1 MKTRSFEW
9 LLAAALAVAG
19 CHSKSTSSN
28 ATAGAPSAHE
38 SSAEGPRPAP
48 LSQAKLPTTDGSIAM
63 GNFDA
68 QIAAIEDGLRLGPA
82 DVEARA
88 SLAGMLS
95 TRAKYRGHIADL
107 ERSVQIAEDLWKDAP
122 ASATAWLARASARAA
137 MHRFEEALADAA
149 EAERRGARPRRI
161 DALRASIFQALG
173 RYDEALTLRRAAAEA
188 RPDIDALGIEAALL
202 AEMGRTR
209 EALPLFEKA
218 AATYRNVSPLPVAWL
233 YLQEG
238 LALERDGDDA
248 GATAFFR
255 AAHERLPAFMHAALH
270 LALHVPRD
278 EALALL
284 RPLAKD
290 ADDPELLAALS
301 TLERDGG
308 DVTRA
313 DALRDRARA
322 RYDELCAAHPEA
334 YSDHAGWFWLDVGG
348 DAKKALDYGRRNLA
362 MRKTDRAYELVL
374 LSALRVGDTAAA
386 CEVAVPASRYPYA
399 TEMLRS
405 VATSTAARCR

>member
-1 MKTRSFEW
+1 
-9 LLAAALAVAG
+9 
-19 CHSKSTSSN
+19 
-28 ATAGAPSAHE
+28 
-38 SSAEGPRPAP
+38 
-48 LSQAKLPTTDGSIAM
+48 
-63 GNFDA
+63 
-68 QIAAIEDGLRLGPA
+68 
-82 DVEARA
+82 
-88 SLAGMLS
+88 
-95 TRAKYRGHIADL
+95 
-107 ERSVQIAEDLWKDAP
+107 
-122 ASATAWLARASARAA
+122 
-137 MHRFEEALADAA
+137 MHRFDDALADAA
-149 EAERRGARPRRI
+149 EAEKRGAPAARVRG
-161 DALRASIFQALG
+161 LRASVLQALG
-173 RYDEALTLRRAAAEA
+173 RYEEALALRHAATEE
-188 RPDIDALGIEAALL
+188 RPDIDSLGCEAALL
-202 AEMGRTR
+202 AEMGRTQ
-209 EALPLFEKA
+209 EALPLFERA
-218 AATYRNVSPLPVAWL
+218 ASTYRNVSPLPVAWV

-284 RPLAKD
+284 RPMAEG

-301 TLERDGG
+301 TLERDAGR
-308 DVTRA
+308 VTEA
-313 DALRDRARA
+313 DALRERARA

-374 LSALRVGDTAAA
+374 LAALRVGDEAAA
-386 CEVAVPASRYPYA
+386 CEVARPASRYPYA

-405 VATSTAARCR
+405 VATSTAARCK